1 MIRFVFGVHIHQPVG
16 NFDHV
21 FASAYENCYLPFL
34 KAISNHPSI
43 KFCLHTTG
51 PLYQW
56 MEQNK
61 PDWFEILGKMIEAGQ
76 VEIMGGGFYE
86 PILSVIPREDS
97 IGQIEMM
104 SDYIEN
110 RFGVRPRGMWTA
122 ERIWEPGLPSIMAE
136 AGMDHTVLDDTH
148 FRWAGLKENDLFGYY
163 ITEDQGLPVC
173 VFPISKFLRYSIPF
187 QPPSDT
193 IDFLKKLYDERGDL
207 VVVYADDGEKFGV
220 WPGTHNTCYNERW
233 LEHFFHQLTQN
244 LGWIKPVFF
253 TEALDEIPALG
264 RVYLPTSS
272 YAEMGQW
279 SLPADGF
286 GDYEK
291 VEGIFKAD
299 KLWNDY
305 GYLIRGGFWRNFL
318 SKYPEANNMHKKM
331 LHLTQSIRAAS
342 GRKDA
347 DRDILA
353 RAIDLKWQ
361 GQCNCPYWHGI
372 FGGLYLNHLRHATY
386 SRFIEAESLLE
397 DHSDDRMVEGEIL
410 DFDVDGRE
418 EVLLKSRH
426 LNIYISPSS
435 GGSIFELDYKPAFM
449 NLVDT
454 MTRRREGYHSR
465 LTEAKEADDSEGGSI
480 HDRIETK
487 EKGLGEYLIYDW
499 YRRASLLD
507 HFFNS
512 DVNTEMFARNDYKE
526 LGDFVDQPFSAELV
540 KKEDRVAL
548 AMARDGHIWVGKIW
562 APVVLGKLLILYADS
577 ARFDVLYRID
587 NRSKE
592 KLSMSFGVETAWAM
606 LAGNSPDRFYHVN
619 GSKPNNSAMIS
630 SGVTPSSETISIRDE
645 AFNYVVN
652 IRTDR
657 KLDWWRFPIETIS
670 LSEGGFERNYQQS
683 TVMPVMG
690 LDLEPGGSTGL
701 LLSVRIDKIE

>member
-1 MIRFVFGVHIHQPVG
+1 MIRFIFGVHIHQPVG

-21 FASAYENCYLPFL
+21 FEFAYEKCYLPFL
-34 KAISNHPSI
+34 KAISNHPSL

-56 MEQNK
+56 IEQKK
-61 PDWFEILGKMIEAGQ
+61 PEWFEILGGMIEAGQ
-76 VEIMGGGFYE
+76 VEMMGGGFYE

-104 SDYIEN
+104 SEYVEKK
-110 RFGVRPRGMWTA
+110 FAVRPRGMWTA

-136 AGMDHTVLDDTH
+136 AGIDHTVLDDTH
-148 FRWAGLKENDLFGYY
+148 FRWAGLKENDLYGYY
-163 ITEDQGLPVC
+163 ITEDQGLPVY

-187 QPPSDT
+187 QPPSAT
-193 IDFLKKLYDERGDL
+193 IDFLKKLFDERGDI

-220 WPGTHNTCYNERW
+220 WPGTYNTCYNERW

-253 TEALDEIPALG
+253 TEALEEVPALG

-286 GDYEK
+286 GEYEK
-291 VEGIFKAD
+291 VKAIFKSE
-299 KLWNDY
+299 KLWDDY

-318 SKYPEANNMHKKM
+318 SKYPEANNMHKRM
-331 LHLTQSIRAAS
+331 LHLTDRIRAAS
-342 GRKDA
+342 GQKDT
-347 DRDILA
+347 DRDTLA

-361 GQCNCPYWHGI
+361 GQCNCPYWHGV

-386 SRFIEAESLLE
+386 SRFIEAESLL
-397 DHSDDRMVEGEIL
+397 DDPNGAAFAEGEIF

-418 EVLLKSRH
+418 EVVLKNRN
-426 LNIYISPSS
+426 LNLYIAPSL
-435 GGSIFELDYKPAFM
+435 GGSVFELDYKLAFM

-454 MTRRREGYHSR
+454 MTRRREGYHTR
-465 LTEAKEADDSEGGSI
+465 LSEATKADDSAGGSI
-480 HDRIETK
+480 HDRVESK
-487 EKGLGEYLIYDW
+487 EEGLEKYLVYDW
-499 YRRASLLD
+499 HRRSSFLE
-507 HFFNS
+507 HFFAP
-512 DVNTEMFARNDYKE
+512 DITVEKFTVNDYAE
-526 LGDFVDQPFSAELV
+526 FGDFVDQPFSAQIV

-548 AMARDGHIWVGKIW
+548 VMARDGHVWVGKIW
-562 APVVLGKLLILYADS
+562 ASVVLGKMLILYADG

-592 KLSMSFGVETAWAM
+592 KLSMLFGVETAWAM
-606 LAGNSPDRFYHVN
+606 LAGNSPDRYYHVN
-619 GSKPNNSAMIS
+619 GSKPQDATMIS
-630 SGVTPSSETISIRDE
+630 SGVISSSDTIGIRDE
-645 AFNYVVN
+645 AFKYDIN

-657 KLDWWRFPIETIS
+657 KLDWWRFPIETVS

-683 TVMPVMG
+683 TVMPVMR
-690 LDLEPGGSTGL
+690 LDLEPGGSSGL
-701 LLSVRIDKIE
+701 LVSVRIDKTE

>member
-1 MIRFVFGVHIHQPVG
+1 MIRFIFGVHIHQPVG
-16 NFDHV
+16 NFDQV
-21 FASAYENCYLPFL
+21 FESAYERCYLPFL

-56 MEQNK
+56 MEQKK
-61 PDWFEILGKMIEAGQ
+61 PEWFEILGTMIDSGQ

-104 SDYIEN
+104 SDFIEKK
-110 RFGVRPRGMWTA
+110 FGVRPRGMWTA
-122 ERIWEPGLPSIMAE
+122 ERIWEPGLPTIMAE

-148 FRWAGLKENDLFGYY
+148 FRWAGLKEKDLFGYY

-187 QPPSDT
+187 QPPSAT
-193 IDFLKKLYDERGDL
+193 IDFLKKLFDDRGDI

-233 LEHFFHQLTQN
+233 LERFFHQLTQN

-253 TEALDEIPALG
+253 SEALEEVPALG

-286 GDYEK
+286 GEYDK
-291 VEGIFKAD
+291 IEGIFKTE
-299 KLWNDY
+299 KLWDEY

-331 LHLTQSIRAAS
+331 LHLTDAIRAAS
-342 GRKDA
+342 GRKNA
-347 DRDILA
+347 DRDTLA
-353 RAIDLKWQ
+353 RAVDLKWQ
-361 GQCNCPYWHGI
+361 AQCNCPYWHGI

-386 SRFIEAESLLE
+386 SRLIKAESLLE
-397 DHSDDRMVEGEIL
+397 TGNEEAVAEGEIL
-410 DFDVDGRE
+410 DFDIDGRE
-418 EVLLKSRH
+418 EVLLKSRY
-426 LNIYISPSS
+426 LSVYVAPAS
-435 GGSIFELDYKPAFM
+435 GGSIFELDYKPASV
-449 NLVDT
+449 NLTDT

-465 LTEAKEADDSEGGSI
+465 LTEARETDDSAGGSI
-480 HDRIETK
+480 HDRVETK
-487 EKGLGEYLIYDW
+487 EDGLENFLVYDW
-499 YRRASLLD
+499 HRRVSFLD
-507 HFFNS
+507 HFFGS
-512 DVNTEMFARNDYKE
+512 DIDVERFARNDYME
-526 LGDFVDQPFSAELV
+526 FGDFVNQPFSAELM

-548 AMARDGHIWVGKIW
+548 VMARDGHVWVGKIW
-562 APVVLGKLLILYADS
+562 APVVLGKMLILYSDD

-587 NRSKE
+587 NRSRE
-592 KLSMSFGVETAWAM
+592 KLSMSFGIETAWSL
-606 LAGNSPDRFYHVN
+606 LAGNSPDRYYHVN
-619 GSKPNNSAMIS
+619 GSKLEDAAMAS
-630 SGVTPSSETISIRDE
+630 SGVISSSETLGIRDDAFGYNISIK
-645 AFNYVVN
+645 
-652 IRTDR
+652 TDK
-657 KLDWWRFPIETIS
+657 KLDWWRFPIETVS

-683 TVMPVMG
+683 TVMPVME
-690 LDLEPGGSTGL
+690 LDLESGGSTGFL
-701 LLSVRIDKIE
+701 ISVRIDETK